1 MNATLFRIIADADP
15 CKMDPTGKCSSHD
28 PNFGVKKMIGNIVEI
43 LFVIIAIVSVFMIIY
58 AGYTMMTSAGDPG
71 KVKKGKGTLIG
82 SIIGLVISLLAFA
95 IVKFV
100 VGSIM

>member
-71 KVKKGKGTLIG
+71 KVKKGKDTLIG

>member
-1 MNATLFRIIADADP
+1 MNATIFRIIADADP

-71 KVKKGKGTLIG
+71 KVKKGKDTLIG

>member
-28 PNFGVKKMIGNIVEI
+28 PNFGVKKMIGNIVEV

-71 KVKKGKGTLIG
+71 KVKKGKDTLIG

>member
-43 LFVIIAIVSVFMIIY
+43 LFVIIAVVSVFMIIY

-71 KVKKGKGTLIG
+71 KVKKGKDTLIG
-82 SIIGLVISLLAFA
+82 SIIGLIISILAFA

-100 VGSIM
+100 VGSIS

>member
-1 MNATLFRIIADADP
+1 MKKIAGIMLSLPKLMGGSGLEEMKFGYTIADYA
-15 CKMDPTGKCSSHD
+15 
-28 PNFGVKKMIGNIVEI
+28 VL

-71 KVKKGKGTLIG
+71 KVKKGKDTLIG